1 LGDSGQGSFQGRLAH
16 YLCEEAESLDV
27 AQHATQIVALL
38 KQATEAAP
46 NNARARMALAKT
58 YEQTDRATE
67 AYATLENLAAQVPA
81 SLPLVAAKLAA
92 LAQTLNCNSKALAL
106 LETSYA
112 KTPSLDVLNA
122 IVTLHKAQGDTHTSS
137 LFAKHLERE
146 PSLVAATQWIANEKF
161 EHEEFHPQ
169 VQRALDRAAKPL
181 QRYRCA
187 ACGFEASQ
195 HFWQCP
201 GCQAWDSYPA
211 RRVEEL

>member
-1 LGDSGQGSFQGRLAH
+1 LA
-16 YLCEEAESLDV
+16 
-27 AQHATQIVALL
+27 T
-38 KQATEAAP
+38 
-46 NNARARMALAKT
+46 
-58 YEQTDRATE
+58 
-67 AYATLENLAAQVPA
+67 QVPA
-81 SLPLVAAKLAA
+81 SLPLVAPKLAA
-92 LAQTLNCNSKALAL
+92 LAQNLNCSAKALAL
-106 LETSYA
+106 LETSYVN
-112 KTPSLDVLNA
+112 TPSLDVLNA
-122 IVTLHKAQGDTHTSS
+122 IVTLHKAQGDTQTSN

-169 VQRALDRAAKPL
+169 VQRALERAAKPL

-195 HFWQCP
+195 HFWHCP